1 MGDFNR
7 DLKQDNIKQS
17 WLEYM
22 ESFGLHQIVN
32 VPTRVTVQ
40 SATLIDHIYSNNCAN
55 ILTTVIP
62 NIGLSDNFPVF
73 VGRKTNGSCGVKNT
87 H

>member
-1 MGDFNR
+1 MAP
-7 DLKQDNIKQS
+7 ITT
-17 WLEYM
+17 
-22 ESFGLHQIVN
+22 N
-32 VPTRVTVQ
+32 VPTTVTVQ
-40 SATLIDHIYSNNCAN
+40 SPTLIDHIYSNNYAN

-62 NIGLSDNFPVF
+62 NIGLSDHFPVF

>member
-1 MGDFNR
+1 
-7 DLKQDNIKQS
+7 
-17 WLEYM
+17 M
-22 ESFGLHQIVN
+22 ESFGLHQLEN

-40 SATLIDHIYSNNCAN
+40 SATLIDHIYSNNYAN

-62 NIGLSDNFPVF
+62 NIGLSDHFPVF

>member
-1 MGDFNR
+1 M
-7 DLKQDNIKQS
+7 K
-17 WLEYM
+17 
-22 ESFGLHQIVN
+22 SFGLHQIVN

-40 SATLIDHIYSNNCAN
+40 SATLIDHIYSNNYAN

-62 NIGLSDNFPVF
+62 NIGLSDHFAVF